1 MLAICNVKPC
11 VGNTGPAFVVFVAV
25 AVKKVLSMM
34 MRRSLYEVKYSQL
47 FCIGPGIGIGI
58 VGIF

>member
-1 MLAICNVKPC
+1 MKPC